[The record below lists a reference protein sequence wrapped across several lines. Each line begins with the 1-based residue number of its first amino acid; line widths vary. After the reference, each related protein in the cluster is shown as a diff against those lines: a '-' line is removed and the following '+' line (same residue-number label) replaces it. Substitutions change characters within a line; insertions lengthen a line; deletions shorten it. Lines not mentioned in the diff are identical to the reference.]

1 MNLKRIADDQIAL
14 RAEKPGRSER
24 AAFTLLELM
33 AVVAIITILVS
44 LLCAALNQTKARAL
58 RLPCLDYMRLLQ
70 LAWQTY
76 TIDNQEAMP
85 LNRTAPAPSGP
96 RFIARGSST
105 NSWVAGNPL
114 ADVTTDKIR
123 QGTLYPYVRSDS
135 IYHCPMDDS
144 TVSGHP
150 DTLRTRSYSMSAF
163 LGGDPDLRPAPK
175 VLASE
180 LLRPDNVFV
189 FIEEHPLSVWQSSF
203 LVIPMRPGQITAANA
218 TASWLSTPSDRHN
231 QGCNISFADG
241 HIEYWRWYSPKT
253 PSDGTQLSSTPLDMN
268 DIRRLAACT
277 PAE

>member
-1 MNLKRIADDQIAL
+1 MKFERKSGDLIAF
-14 RAEKPGRSER
+14 RAQKPGRSGR
-24 AAFTLLELM
+24 GGFTLLELT

-58 RLPCLDYMRLLQ
+58 RLTCLDNMRQLQ
-70 LAWQTY
+70 FAWQLY
-76 TIDNQEAMP
+76 IGDNQEAMP

-114 ADVTTDKIR
+114 ADLTTDKIR

-135 IYHCPMDDS
+135 IYRCPMDDS
-144 TVSGHP
+144 TVTGHA

-175 VLASE
+175 VLATE
-180 LLRPDNVFV
+180 LARPQNVFV

-203 LVIPMRPGQITAANA
+203 LVIPMRPGQISAANA
-218 TASWLSTPSDRHN
+218 AASWLSTPSDRHN

-241 HIEYWRWYSPKT
+241 HIEYWRWYTPKT

-277 PAE
+277 PTE